1 MYKSSMTD
9 GSSLIKSKGLGGH
22 SIIQSYV
29 AGISYFPY
37 ILSFTGELLCK
48 LVNFLPVQCILTSV
62 YTLVAMS
69 YERRRAV
76 VQHHLPAVSSRSSL
90 IACILIWVAALAAS
104 IPTFI
109 EFTVFEVLEPSGDPG
124 VTTVVGMVST
134 EEPQHYR
141 QCGHHHHGRL
151 SVLINGV
158 FLLVIAYVIPLSLM
172 LGYYGNIAIFIIN
185 KTKTVSCLF
194 RGLEKYNV
202 TKLTMRLQSY
212 IYTIVFS
219 NLILIQLYFRHNVS
233 RLCMSIDTTIHVN
246 N

>member
-1 MYKSSMTD
+1 MTD

-185 KTKTVSCLF
+185 KTKTVQPQQQSVVAVSQTHSDPSGPTPTASKTLSRRKSRIMKMLVLVTVLF
-194 RGLEKYNV
+194 CVCWLPYF
-202 TKLTMRLQSY
+202 T
-212 IYTIVFS
+212 
-219 NLILIQLYFRHNVS
+219 ILI
-233 RLCMSIDTTIHVN
+233 TA
-246 N
+246 